1 MPTAIHQALN
11 RLDLQTW
18 NPRITKEYKENLT
31 RRDLYATTLAV
42 EREEGEKIGL
52 EEGEKIG
59 LEKGKIEGEKIGL
72 EEGEK
77 IGLEKG
83 ERIAL
88 ERTACAMKAGRMSV
102 QVIAQLTGLD
112 EEVVEA
118 L

>member
-59 LEKGKIEGEKIGL
+59 LEKG
-72 EEGEK
+72 EK
-77 IGLEKG
+77 IGLEKGKIEG